1 MVLRSRLPPWYQT
14 FAARADG
21 RIHSGPSGSADPHA
35 AVAVLGIESRPV
47 ACPAP
52 VVFGHFLIAVV
63 GLVLSVVYL
72 VADIDALAWISLTL
86 LMVLALTGFG
96 MVARW
101 LPTRTHDGQN
111 PPPEKSFPLAV
122 VGAHGLLA
130 VATLVTVLLTA
141 VGVGS

>member
-1 MVLRSRLPPWYQT
+1 MNIAALILWLITAGGGFVLLAKWLTGGGAKADSTTRL
-14 FAARADG
+14 
-21 RIHSGPSGSADPHA
+21 
-35 AVAVLGIESRPV
+35 
-47 ACPAP
+47 PAP

-63 GLVLSVVYL
+63 GLVLWIVYL
-72 VADIDALAWISLTL
+72 VADIDALAWVSLTL
-86 LMVLALTGFG
+86 LVVLALTGFG

-141 VGVGS
+141 VGIGS